1 MDIATLKE
9 KTDKELHDLLGA
21 TREKLREYRHKDAE
35 RQLKDTRAIRKV
47 KKAIAQILTM
57 LNNRRKEKEAKQA

>member
-21 TREKLREYRHKDAE
+21 TREKIRELRHKDAE

-47 KKAIAQILTM
+47 KKTVAKMLTM
-57 LNNRRKEKEAKQA
+57 LNTRRIEKETKQS